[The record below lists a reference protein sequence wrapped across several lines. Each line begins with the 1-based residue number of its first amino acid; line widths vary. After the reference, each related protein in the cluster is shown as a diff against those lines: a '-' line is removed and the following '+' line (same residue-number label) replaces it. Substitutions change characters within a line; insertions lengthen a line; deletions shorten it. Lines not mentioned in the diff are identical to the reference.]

1 MLEAGLWGL
10 LAASS
15 LVIGALAGY
24 LLPVSRHAIALV
36 MAFGAG
42 VLISAVAFELTD
54 EAYALGGA
62 DAVALGLGAGA
73 LVFFAGDWKIDQMGG
88 EMRKRPGMEQS
99 EGNSKAIAFGA
110 ALDAVPE
117 SAAIGLSLLEGGA
130 VSAALVGAVFLSN
143 VPEALASSAGSK
155 RAGVG
160 LHPLLARWVGIVVL
174 SGLSAAL
181 GYAVLA
187 DASDNL
193 VAWTQAFAGGAV
205 LCMLADTMM
214 PEAFEDYDRKPAVG
228 LVVVLGFAT
237 AFLLSTV

>member
-1 MLEAGLWGL
+1 MLEAGAWGL
-10 LAASS
+10 IAASS
-15 LVIGALAGY
+15 LLIGALAGY
-24 LLPVSRHAIALV
+24 LLRIGPHPIALI

-42 VLISAVAFELTD
+42 VLISAVAFELTE
-54 EAYALGGA
+54 EAFAIGGA

-73 LVFFAGDWKIDQMGG
+73 IAFFAGDWWIDRMGG
-88 EMRKRPGMEQS
+88 AMRKRAGMEQS

-117 SAAIGLSLLEGGA
+117 SAAIGLSLLEGGT

-143 VPEALASSAGSK
+143 VPEALSSAAGSRK
-155 RAGVG
+155 ANLTLGQVLG
-160 LHPLLARWVGIVVL
+160 RWVGIVL
-174 SGLSAAL
+174 ISGLA
-181 GYAVLA
+181 AVLGFVLLD
-187 DASDNL
+187 DAPDNL

-237 AFLLSTV
+237 AFLLSTL